1 MKDLRKV
8 KDHTDFVTFPAMH
21 TRDTQCKHDVQCRQ
35 KVHSEQLNMMK
46 MFCLHR
52 GRWRD
57 S

>member
-8 KDHTDFVTFPAMH
+8 KDHADFVTSPAMH
-21 TRDTQCKHDVQCRQ
+21 TSDTQCKHDVQCKQ
-35 KVHSEQLNMMK
+35 KVHSERLNMMK